1 MSGFSSFC
9 AMNSMKHLLDS
20 YAKVSA
26 TKKRF
31 RDELELVNH
40 QNDRENGISNAL
52 LPVSLAKGIDDVKSL
67 SSSSSEEYDG
77 PPHFLII
84 GAQKAGTMAA
94 VKNLNKHPE
103 IACLSEEHYFD
114 LGWNSKTVSSYR
126 SLFKKYQNTGKK
138 VFGDKTPEY
147 GYVEEC
153 HSRIRSVCSPNTKF
167 IFMIRD
173 PILRAYSAWNM
184 NVKRNFT
191 TIPFDEYVDT
201 NLKDYSTYGAK
212 EYRSYG
218 TAEHHYVQRGF
229 YLDQI
234 VRFLETFPNRCSSL
248 DHFNNNDNSI

>member
-1 MSGFSSFC
+1 
-9 AMNSMKHLLDS
+9 MNSMKQLLDS

-26 TKKRF
+26 TKKRV
-31 RDELELVNH
+31 RDEHELDSH
-40 QNDRENGISNAL
+40 QNDPENGNRKPRN
-52 LPVSLAKGIDDVKSL
+52 PVSSAKGTNDIN
-67 SSSSSEEYDG
+67 SSSSSSVEEYEG

-126 SLFKKYQNTGKK
+126 SLFKKHQNTEKR

-173 PILRAYSAWNM
+173 PVLRAYSAWNM

-201 NLKDYSTYGAK
+201 NLKDYSSYGAK

-234 VRFLETFPNRCSSL
+234 MRFLETFPDRCSSL
-248 DHFNNNDNSI
+248 DKYSNNDDII

>member
-1 MSGFSSFC
+1 
-9 AMNSMKHLLDS
+9 MKKLLDS

-26 TKKRF
+26 TKKRS
-31 RDELELVNH
+31 RDEHELVSH
-40 QNDRENGISNAL
+40 QNDPEKGTRNAC
-52 LPVSLAKGIDDVKSL
+52 VSVSSAGTTNDMN
-67 SSSSSEEYDG
+67 SSSSSSLEEYDG

-114 LGWNSKTVSSYR
+114 LGWNSKTVSYYR
-126 SLFKKYQNTGKK
+126 SLFRKYQNTEKR

-173 PILRAYSAWNM
+173 PVLRAYSAWNM

-201 NLKDYSTYGAK
+201 NLKDYSIYGAK

-234 VRFLETFPNRCSSL
+234 NRFLETFPNRCSSL
-248 DHFNNNDNSI
+248 DNYSNKDDSI